1 MKKQPSQVEE
11 KQTQEENK
19 EGPGSRSGRELQANF
34 QLCSR
39 LGTPGASVIY
49 GPCQVEGGQE
59 RREGLPLG
67 GGWETAGLGKQ
78 L

>member
-1 MKKQPSQVEE
+1 MKKLPGQVEE
-11 KQTQEENK
+11 KQTRAENK
-19 EGPGSRSGRELQANF
+19 EGPEQERRELQANF

-49 GPCQVEGGQE
+49 GPCQVEGGRE
-59 RREGLPLG
+59 RREGLALG
-67 GGWETAGLGKQ
+67 GGWETVGPGKQ